1 MTIKASCHCGA
12 VKFKLNIQ
20 PEWLTKCNCSICS
33 KLGALWAHAL
43 EKNIEMTMPEDATL
57 AYRRQHATLAIHT
70 CKTCGC
76 TTHWWGIKRGAEE
89 RMALNMTLLDPKTLA
104 QYRIRHFDG
113 ADSWK
118 FTD

>member
-1 MTIKASCHCGA
+1 MTVQASCHCGA

-20 PEWLTKCNCSICS
+20 PEWLIKCNCSICS
-33 KLGALWAHAL
+33 KLGTLWAHTL
-43 EKNIEMTMPEDATL
+43 EKDAEITMPESATL
-57 AYRRQHATLAIHT
+57 AYKRKDASLAFHT

-76 TTHWWGIKRGAEE
+76 TTHWWSVKRGEDE
-89 RMALNMTLLDPKTLA
+89 RMALNMALLDPKILA